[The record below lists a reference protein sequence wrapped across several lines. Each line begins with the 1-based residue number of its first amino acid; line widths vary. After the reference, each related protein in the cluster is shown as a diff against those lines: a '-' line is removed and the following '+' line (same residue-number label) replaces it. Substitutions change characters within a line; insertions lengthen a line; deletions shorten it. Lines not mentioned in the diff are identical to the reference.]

1 MQDKTNE
8 ETSSQADRSSISPGD
23 LRATS
28 EELHVLNAESLDRVA
43 GGPNGTIIVQS
54 LVPQRLDRRDRRVAL
69 IVASRLSWVRLG
81 PAIS

>member
-8 ETSSQADRSSISPGD
+8 ETSSQADRSSISSGD

-54 LVPQRLDRRDRRVAL
+54 
-69 IVASRLSWVRLG
+69 
-81 PAIS
+81 